1 MRSTQPFAIVP
12 LDLVAQV
19 SGTALAVYCV
29 LAEAA
34 SQDGESWPSLETIG
48 KRIGKSTDSARRGL
62 HELRDAGWVV
72 VRERYVEGR
81 QTSNLYTVKRGV
93 ADMPPSGVAD
103 MPGTGVAK
111 TRDKPDPEEP
121 DPKEL
126 FDTSNLRRRKWF
138 PSNRHIAVA
147 KEMGLTDDEINTIGL
162 AVDALE
168 ELSAPKRGERF
179 VTQCMYQ
186 AQFNKRNPRKDQQP
200 DWLEQWAA
208 DNS

>member
-103 MPGTGVAK
+103 MPGTGVAE

-126 FDTSNLRRRKWF
+126 FPHIQFETFDWAPTQ
-138 PSNRHIAVA
+138 RHLATA
-147 KEMGLTDDEINTIGL
+147 RQMELTDDEITTIAVAVAGL
-162 AVDALE
+162 DI
-168 ELSAPKRGERF
+168 PHRKRGEQF
-179 VTQCMYQ
+179 VKQCMYQ
-186 AQFNKRNPRKDQQP
+186 AQFNKRNPKRKDQEP